1 MEAYQ
6 ISLDDQPSD
15 ADIRTLVHNLV
26 AYNDT
31 QAELEN
37 WQRLAI
43 FIRDDRGVILGGLN
57 GHTHWGWLFIAHLWV
72 AELLRGQGYGK
83 ELVTLAEQE
92 AIRRGCRHAHLD
104 TFDFQALG
112 FYQKLGYE
120 VFGSLKAFPAGHS
133 RFFLQKRDLQ
143 IPGRGRHEH
152 SQ

>member
-6 ISLDDQPSD
+6 ISLDDQPSEV
-15 ADIRTLVHNLV
+15 DIRTLVQNLV
-26 AYNDT
+26 AYNDS

-43 FIRDDRGVILGGLN
+43 FIRDEQGAIVGGLN
-57 GHTHWGWLFIAHLWV
+57 GYTHWGWLFISHLWV
-72 AELLRGQGYGK
+72 AEPLRGQGYGK
-83 ELVTLAEQE
+83 KLMKRAEQE
-92 AIRRGCRHAHLD
+92 AIRRDCRHAHLD

-120 VFGSLKAFPAGHS
+120 VFGSLKDFPAGHS

-143 IPGRGRHEH
+143 LPG
-152 SQ
+152 